1 MQHKKGKTG
10 FTVVELLIGL
20 AITAML
26 LTAVAVAFNASVI
39 NYRENERIFQSINN
53 ARQALFRMTTQL
65 RTGDSVDP
73 NAPSNRC
80 NFFTADGQDVT
91 YDYRS
96 AENKLYLVTNSDG
109 NEYVLCDNV
118 TSMNFVRAL
127 TDDGLDCKSVQISMT
142 VQAGGMHRTLSAA
155 AVVRK
160 NLQL

>member
-1 MQHKKGKTG
+1 MRYKRGTTG

-20 AITAML
+20 AITAIL

-39 NYRENERIFQSINN
+39 NYRENEKIFQSINN

-73 NAPSNRC
+73 NAPSNQC
-80 NFFTADGQDVT
+80 SFFTADGQDIT
-91 YDYRS
+91 YEFRS
-96 AENKLYLVTNSDG
+96 AENKLYLVTNS

-118 TSMNFVRAL
+118 TSMTFVGAL
-127 TDDGLDCKSVQISMT
+127 TDDGWDCKSVQISMT
-142 VQAGGMHRTLSAA
+142 VQAGGLQRTLSAA
-155 AVVRK
+155 AVIRK

>member
-127 TDDGLDCKSVQISMT
+127 TDDGLDNRSS
-142 VQAGGMHRTLSAA
+142 R
-155 AVVRK
+155 
-160 NLQL
+160 